1 MPSSSSVSPPAG
13 GSRGGAAE
21 EGGGGGRLE
30 EVDVAATTAAMGLSW
45 ALEGAAGTRSE
56 RRSERARIRQEGPA
70 LCFPAGQ
77 MFEVWK
83 QSHLL
88 A

>member
-45 ALEGAAGTRSE
+45 ALEGAAGARSD
-56 RRSERARIRQEGPA
+56 RKNKTAQVRQEGPP
-70 LCFPAGQ
+70 LWFPADQ

-83 QSHLL
+83 RSHLL